1 MTRPLKVG
9 YHIPE
14 NERNVGWP
22 EIRTLCRLAEDVGF
36 DSIWVPD
43 HLLYRFPGEATVAPW
58 ECWTTLTAIAAVT
71 ERVTLG
77 PLVLSTSFRNPA
89 LIAKMAASLDE
100 VSGGRL
106 QLALGAGWHQP
117 EYEAYG
123 FPYDHRVGRFE
134 EAFTIIRTL
143 LREGAIDFA
152 GSYYTARD
160 CELLPRG
167 PRPGGPPLILGS
179 RGARMLSIAMPHV
192 DGWNAWYLWGGNTPA
207 GLAPILAT
215 VDAACVDAGRDPAT
229 VARSTAVLVRM
240 PGATGEVFLSD
251 RVAPALAGSDE
262 EIAAGLRAFTD
273 VGITEVMIVLDPNT
287 PAAVEAFGRVLER
300 LDRPA

>member
-22 EIRTLCRLAEDVGF
+22 AIKTLVRLAEEVGF

-43 HLLYRFPGEATVAPW
+43 HLLYRFPGEPTVAPW

-89 LIAKMAASLDE
+89 LIAKMAATLDE

-106 QLALGAGWHQP
+106 QLALGAGWHEP
-117 EYEAYG
+117 EYAAYG

-152 GSYYTARD
+152 GTYYTARE

-167 PRPGGPPLILGS
+167 PRAEGPPLILGS
-179 RGARMLSIAMPHV
+179 RGARMLSIAAPHI

-215 VDAACVDAGRDPAT
+215 VDDACVAAGRDPQRVT
-229 VARSTAVLVRM
+229 RSTAVLVQM
-240 PGATGEVFLSD
+240 AGSTGEVFLAD
-251 RVAPALAGSDE
+251 RVAPPLAGSPA
-262 EIAAGLRAFTD
+262 EIAEGLRGFARIG
-273 VGITEVMIVLDPNT
+273 VSEVMIVLDPNT
-287 PAAVEAFGRVLER
+287 PASVEAFARVLEE